1 MLTSLSLAR
10 FKSWRRISDMPFAPI
25 TGLFGANSSGKTSI
39 LQFLLLLKQTVES
52 SDRHQ
57 VLNFGDEG
65 SYVQLQTFRDVV
77 YGHTR
82 PARLSWTMAFK
93 LPEPLTVVDPTTE
106 ESTLF
111 KDDKLTFSA
120 SVAERG
126 SKQSVRRMT
135 YGFAG
140 HEFTYEVTSGDRQYG
155 LSQSDSA
162 QFQLKRAPGRMWEL
176 TPPVKCYGF
185 PDQVYGYF
193 QNSGFLADLQL
204 AFERQ
209 FAALYYLG
217 PLREYPHPVYTWGG
231 AQPADVGRRG
241 EKVVDAILS
250 SRERQEKISW
260 GKGHK
265 RLTLEECIADW
276 LRKLGLIDSFQVQA
290 VSEGASLFEV
300 HVRKTPQ
307 SAPVKLTDVGFGVSQ
322 ILPVIALCYYVPKG
336 STIIL
341 EQPEI
346 HLHPSVQAGLADVF
360 IDAIRVRKIQIV
372 VESHSEHFLR
382 RLQRRIAEG
391 EALKNK
397 DVALY
402 FCKFNGSESELD
414 PLDVDPFGNIR
425 NWPKDFFG
433 NEFEE
438 MAETTMAA
446 MRRKMSVTE
455 KS

>member
-1 MLTSLSLAR
+1 MQ
-10 FKSWRRISDMPFAPI
+10 FAPI

-52 SDRHQ
+52 TDRQQ

-65 SYVQLQTFRDVV
+65 SYVQLQTFRDLV

-82 PARLSWTMAFK
+82 PARLTWALAFK
-93 LPEPLTVVDPTTE
+93 LPKPLTVVDPETE
-106 ESTLF
+106 NSTLF
-111 KDDKLTFSA
+111 EDDKLAFSA

-126 SKQSVRRMT
+126 NKHSVRRMA

-140 HEFTYEVTSGDRQYG
+140 HEFTYEVTPGNSQYRLTQSG
-155 LSQSDSA
+155 ST
-162 QFQLKRAPGRMWEL
+162 QFQLKRAPGRPWEL

-185 PDQVYGYF
+185 PDQVYSYF
-193 QNSGFLADLQL
+193 HNSGFLADLQL
-204 AFERQ
+204 ALEKQ
-209 FAALYYLG
+209 FAGLYYLG
-217 PLREYPHPVYTWGG
+217 PLREYPRPLYIWHG
-231 AQPADVGRRG
+231 AQPVDVGRRG

-250 SRERQEKISW
+250 SGARHEKISR
-260 GKGHK
+260 GRGSKS
-265 RLTLEECIADW
+265 LTLEECIADW
-276 LRKLGLIDSFQVQA
+276 LRKLGLVDSFQVQA
-290 VSEGASLFEV
+290 VSEGASLFQV
-300 HVRKTPQ
+300 DVRKTPQ
-307 SAPVKLTDVGFGVSQ
+307 STPAKLTDVGFGVSQ

-360 IDAIRVRKIQIV
+360 IDAIRVRKIQII
-372 VESHSEHFLR
+372 VESHSEHLLR

-391 EALKNK
+391 ETLENK

-414 PLDVDPFGNIR
+414 PLDVDPYGNIR

-433 NEFEE
+433 DEVGE
-438 MAETTMAA
+438 MAA
-446 MRRKMSVTE
+446 MVEAAIERRGMAE
-455 KS
+455 Q